1 MSAPVSTDSKARYEK
16 TKSPRPSKDS
26 PFTEI
31 ARLRDPDDLGLVAP
45 ITIKTKPNG
54 YVAFSFAI
62 FKEFEGASGQAKRT
76 SFLNDRHI
84 DAAHKLLDAVEK
96 RIEIERDRVRA
107 SRRTDAG

>member
-1 MSAPVSTDSKARYEK
+1 MSARLST
-16 TKSPRPSKDS
+16 DS

-62 FKEFEGASGQAKRT
+62 FKEFERSDGETRRS

-107 SRRTDAG
+107 IRRAGET

>member
-1 MSAPVSTDSKARYEK
+1 M
-16 TKSPRPSKDS
+16 TKSFSADS

-45 ITIKTKPNG
+45 ITVKRKPNG

-62 FKEFEGASGQAKRT
+62 FKEFERPDGDIQRT

-84 DAAHKLLDAVEK
+84 DAAHKLLDAVER
-96 RIEIERDRVRA
+96 RIELERDRVRTK
-107 SRRTDAG
+107 RRVE

>member
-1 MSAPVSTDSKARYEK
+1 MPAPLPT
-16 TKSPRPSKDS
+16 DS
-26 PFTEI
+26 PFVEI

-45 ITIKTKPNG
+45 ITIKRKPNG

-62 FKEFEGASGQAKRT
+62 FKEFERSDGETKRS

-84 DAAHKLLDAVEK
+84 EAAHKLLDAVEK

-107 SRRTDAG
+107 KRRTGQDE